1 MGLITHNN
9 DVDITGYLSVS
20 GNLSAGGDD
29 LYVDTSTNKVGI
41 GTAFPTS
48 KLTVVGDIF
57 CYDNIYAD
65 NIYTDNVYGNNIVYN
80 TGDQTVSGVKSFLEL
95 KSLKT
100 PVNIDDVVNRD
111 YSNKNLV
118 LVKDLT
124 LQNHVFLD
132 LGFPTGSPETGFKKI
147 SWILRQ
153 SSGNSYTVNYENV
166 DWLTSSPT
174 NPTET
179 TPVFLETYPQSATG
193 TKSYGIF
200 LNPVADLE
208 KIKSNIVYTTGDQVI
223 SGYKKFEEDVYIR
236 NLYVTGSE
244 TIVSSTNT
252 NVSSNYLL
260 LNVTGGAT
268 DGGVFF
274 VTGSGLTGVNDS
286 GAIIGFDDFENFKF
300 GIGSRSQDLNSLE
313 TIASTKFVNDSISG
327 LSGFVFD
334 IASTDY
340 SLPNTLVRRSSLG
353 YASFSFISAD
363 ETNYSNPNTTKYE
376 YGKITKIY
384 GGSENPDSYSYA
396 FPSKSGEIALDTT
409 AVMLTGDQTVQGNK
423 TISGILY
430 DKNNNTI
437 FDSTINSNIFLTD
450 ANATG
455 YVQTGYNINLRI
467 TSYMNSG
474 TGVVFLPTGG
484 YGSDSLVRNGG
495 LLRINANSL
504 TRPVAIKQRVWTG
517 SSYDPNLEQTL
528 YTFSGSS
535 LPLGTSLIFVSYDGV
550 VWNPQRIAGNFYH
563 SGLDPIDV
571 TRINGVAVTG
581 NQTISGAKTFSN
593 NLTVNNG
600 DLFVDTSNNRVGI
613 NTTSPTATLDVN
625 GSGLFESGLFVDN
638 ITSISS
644 NLNIRGID
652 TTGFSFGGSV
662 IAQGGTGLI
671 GGGTVA
677 LEGGSGVV
685 VGGLI
690 NLIGGR
696 VNAIPNG
703 DINVQ
708 SPTINFNQSNL
719 YSSNVV
725 FYKTGSL
732 EVADNIRISQDSISI
747 NNNLLITGNI
757 PTVNGT
763 GIVLDSQTG
772 QFYANSNPSGF
783 VVNSGGVA
791 SITRLT
797 QSQYNSL
804 TPNPTTLYI
813 IIG

>member
-1 MGLITHNN
+1 MATGPLTIYN
-9 DVDITGYLSVS
+9 DVTIT
-20 GNLSAGGDD
+20 GNLSVTESFLVHSDT
-29 LYVDTSTNKVGI
+29 LFVDNDTNNVGI
-41 GTAFPTS
+41 GTLDPSA
-48 KLTVVGDIF
+48 KLNVAGDILASG
-57 CYDNIYAD
+57 YIKASGDL
-65 NIYTDNVYGNNIVYN
+65 YGSNIVYN
-80 TGDQTVSGVKSFLEL
+80 TGDQTISGVKSFLEL

-179 TPVFLETYPQSATG
+179 TPILLETYPQSATG

-300 GIGSRSQDLNSLE
+300 GIGSRSQDLNNLE

-353 YASFSFISAD
+353 YANFSFISAD
-363 ETNYSNPNTTKYE
+363 ETNYTSPNTTQYR

-384 GGSENPDSYSYA
+384 GGSEYPDSYSYT

-409 AVMLTGDQTVQGNK
+409 AVMLTGNQTVQGNK

-437 FDSTINSNIFLTD
+437 FDSTINSNIFLDDT
-450 ANATG
+450 NVTG
-455 YVQTGYNINLRI
+455 YVQTGYNINLGI
-467 TSYMNSG
+467 TSYMTSG

-495 LLRINANSL
+495 LLRINASSL
-504 TRPVAIKQRVWTG
+504 TRPIAIKQRVWTG
-517 SSYDPNLEQTL
+517 GSYDPNLEQTL

-535 LPLGTSLIFVSYDGV
+535 LPLGTSLIFISSNGV

-571 TRINGVAVTG
+571 TRINGVATTG
-581 NQTISGAKTFSN
+581 NQTISGVKTFANDLNISGT
-593 NLTVNNG
+593 LSVNNSYFDG
-600 DLFVDTSNNRVGI
+600 QSWIAPSGGVVGMGGYNTNDISVSDDNIYI
-613 NTTSPTATLDVN
+613 NAFSGSIN
-625 GSGLFESGLFVDN
+625 ISGLTNFKSRPTV
-638 ITSISS
+638 
-644 NLNIRGID
+644 D
-652 TTGFSFGGSV
+652 TTGVLLSGEAV
-662 IAQGGTGLI
+662 TQDYATGI
-671 GGGTVA
+671 
-677 LEGGSGVV
+677 SGE
-685 VGGLI
+685 LQTQI
-690 NLIGGR
+690 TNLN
-696 VNAIPNG
+696 NA
-703 DINVQ
+703 
-708 SPTINFNQSNL
+708 
-719 YSSNVV
+719 
-725 FYKTGSL
+725 TGSYVL
-732 EVADNIRISQDSISI
+732 
-747 NNNLLITGNI
+747 TG
-757 PTVNGT
+757 
-763 GIVLDSQTG
+763 QTG

>member
-20 GNLSAGGDD
+20 GNLSAGVDD
-29 LYVDTSTNKVGI
+29 LYVDTSTNMVGI

-80 TGDQTVSGVKSFLEL
+80 TGDQTISGVKSFLEL

-179 TPVFLETYPQSATG
+179 TPIFLETYPQSATG

-363 ETNYSNPNTTKYE
+363 ETDYSSPNTTQYQ
-376 YGKITKIY
+376 YGKITKYY
-384 GGSENPDSYSYA
+384 GGSESPDSYSYA

-409 AVMLTGDQTVQGNK
+409 AVMLTG
-423 TISGILY
+423 
-430 DKNNNTI
+430 
-437 FDSTINSNIFLTD
+437 
-450 ANATG
+450 
-455 YVQTGYNINLRI
+455 
-467 TSYMNSG
+467 
-474 TGVVFLPTGG
+474 
-484 YGSDSLVRNGG
+484 
-495 LLRINANSL
+495 
-504 TRPVAIKQRVWTG
+504 
-517 SSYDPNLEQTL
+517 
-528 YTFSGSS
+528 
-535 LPLGTSLIFVSYDGV
+535 
-550 VWNPQRIAGNFYH
+550 
-563 SGLDPIDV
+563 
-571 TRINGVAVTG
+571 
-581 NQTISGAKTFSN
+581 NQTISGVKTFANDLNISGT
-593 NLTVNNG
+593 LSVNNSYFDG
-600 DLFVDTSNNRVGI
+600 QSWIAPSGGVVGMGGYYTNNISVSDDNIYIDAFSGSI
-613 NTTSPTATLDVN
+613 NI
-625 GSGLFESGLFVDN
+625 SGL
-638 ITSISS
+638 T
-644 NLNIRGID
+644 
-652 TTGFSFGGSV
+652 
-662 IAQGGTGLI
+662 
-671 GGGTVA
+671 
-677 LEGGSGVV
+677 
-685 VGGLI
+685 
-690 NLIGGR
+690 
-696 VNAIPNG
+696 
-703 DINVQ
+703 
-708 SPTINFNQSNL
+708 NFKS
-719 YSSNVV
+719 
-725 FYKTGSL
+725 
-732 EVADNIRISQDSISI
+732 R
-747 NNNLLITGNI
+747 
-757 PTVNGT
+757 PTVNTTGVLLSGEAVTQAYAT
-763 GIVLDSQTG
+763 GISGELQTQITNLNNATGDYVLTGQTG

>member
-1 MGLITHNN
+1 MATGPLTIYN
-9 DVDITGYLSVS
+9 DVTIT
-20 GNLSAGGDD
+20 GNLSVTESFLVHSDT
-29 LYVDTSTNKVGI
+29 LFVDNDTNNVGI
-41 GTAFPTS
+41 GTLDPSA
-48 KLTVVGDIF
+48 KLNVAGDILASG
-57 CYDNIYAD
+57 YIKASGDL
-65 NIYTDNVYGNNIVYN
+65 YGSNIVYN
-80 TGDQTVSGVKSFLEL
+80 TGDQTISGVKSFLEL

-179 TPVFLETYPQSATG
+179 TPIFLETYPQSATG

-300 GIGSRSQDLNSLE
+300 GIGSRSQDLNNLE

-353 YASFSFISAD
+353 YANFSFISAD
-363 ETNYSNPNTTKYE
+363 ETNYSSPNTTQYQ

-409 AVMLTGDQTVQGNK
+409 AVMLTGNQTVQGNK

-437 FDSTINSNIFLTD
+437 FDSTINSNIFLDNT
-450 ANATG
+450 NATG
-455 YVQTGYNINLRI
+455 YVQTGYNINLGI
-467 TSYMNSG
+467 TSYMTSG

-495 LLRINANSL
+495 LLRINISSL
-504 TRPVAIKQRVWTG
+504 TRPIAIKQRVWTG
-517 SSYDPNLEQTL
+517 NSYDPNLEQTL

-535 LPLGTSLIFVSYDGV
+535 LPLGTSLIFISSDGV
-550 VWNPQRIAGNFYH
+550 VWKPQRIAGNFYH
-563 SGLDPIDV
+563 SELDPIDV
-571 TRINGVAVTG
+571 TRINGVATTG
-581 NQTISGAKTFSN
+581 NQTISGVKTFANDLNISGT
-593 NLTVNNG
+593 LSVNNSYFDG
-600 DLFVDTSNNRVGI
+600 QSWIAPSGGVVGMGGYYTNNISVSDDNIYIDAFSGSI
-613 NTTSPTATLDVN
+613 NI
-625 GSGLFESGLFVDN
+625 SGL
-638 ITSISS
+638 T
-644 NLNIRGID
+644 
-652 TTGFSFGGSV
+652 
-662 IAQGGTGLI
+662 
-671 GGGTVA
+671 
-677 LEGGSGVV
+677 
-685 VGGLI
+685 
-690 NLIGGR
+690 
-696 VNAIPNG
+696 
-703 DINVQ
+703 
-708 SPTINFNQSNL
+708 NFKS
-719 YSSNVV
+719 
-725 FYKTGSL
+725 
-732 EVADNIRISQDSISI
+732 R
-747 NNNLLITGNI
+747 
-757 PTVNGT
+757 PTVNTTGVLLSGEAVTQGYAT
-763 GIVLDSQTG
+763 GISGELQTQITNLNNATGDYVLTGQTG